1 MHLNSVPGILCVA
14 AMVLS
19 TGALATHRQK
29 EQLSC
34 AKECGAPVKE
44 GRLPKVGHGRLHILN
59 SIGRSMTGYFLSMS
73 RTESVQF

>member
-1 MHLNSVPGILCVA
+1 MA

-19 TGALATHRQK
+19 TGVLATHRQK

-44 GRLPKVGHGRLHILN
+44 GCQPKVGHGRIHILQ
-59 SIGRSMTGYFLSMS
+59 IVL
-73 RTESVQF
+73 VDLDI

>member
-1 MHLNSVPGILCVA
+1 MGHPVILNSVPGILCAA

-19 TGALATHRQK
+19 TGVLATHRQK

-44 GRLPKVGHGRLHILN
+44 GRQPKVGRGRISILN
-59 SIGRSMTGYFLSMS
+59 NVGRSGYFLS
-73 RTESVQF
+73 T